1 MVFILLFYYY
11 NPNNITTITPIYFK
25 QKYKYNLIYR
35 IFRKM
40 YY

>member
-11 NPNNITTITPIYFK
+11 NPNSIIIIIPIYFK